1 MDIIYETPLVMAF
14 YHTQPYFDHHI
25 VIIPKL
31 HISSLSEYPNTP
43 DLNRDM
49 QQSISFVTQKLQKRN
64 GGCRDSSNVGSYK
77 STQHLHWY
85 VYAGKRIRAQDGTVL
100 IEK

>member
-1 MDIIYETPLVMAF
+1 VDIIYETPLVMAF
-14 YHTQPYFDHHI
+14 YHTQPYFVHHI

-43 DLNRDM
+43 NLNRNM
-49 QQSISFVTQKLQKRN
+49 LHAISFVTQKLQKSY
-64 GGCRDSSNVGSYK
+64 GGCRVSSDVGSYQ
-77 STQHLHWY
+77 STQRLHWY
-85 VYAGKRIRAQDGTVL
+85 VYAGKRIRAEDGTVL